1 MTEITKKAFQPTE
14 EFIREWFKRRFKR
27 DPEHD
32 MGYFK
37 EWKRRFNEYQGHP
50 VTSYMDEDSRKHLD
64 ILIKE
69 RSE

>member
-1 MTEITKKAFQPTE
+1 MIEIATE

-27 DPEHD
+27 DPKYD

-37 EWKRRFNEYQGHP
+37 EWVRRFNEYQGHP
-50 VTSYMDEDSRKHLD
+50 VTVYMDEDSKKHLD